1 MTDSKTPLNDWV
13 VTDVKSTGPLKTML
27 KNFQVNARR
36 MRASIRGSKRGKR
49 GKIPRF
55 SAWVTQQVINTSA
68 STAAQAP
75 VNTLNLG
82 TSASIVEMAS
92 FATLFDLARCTDLK
106 IQASVQV
113 PGSNTAPIEVGV
125 CFDPANAGAYGSA
138 NATQLAT
145 QHRYWVIPGSSDAVM
160 AQTKNGLQTI
170 KVKIPATPNTISA
183 PGTSLV
189 GGGWFAPTDSNAFV
203 GFVKSYVDAS
213 TASTTILTINI
224 FYRVEFMSR
233 S

>member
-1 MTDSKTPLNDWV
+1 MTDSKTPSNDWV
-13 VTDVKSTGPLKTML
+13 VMDVKSAGPLKEML
-27 KNFQVNARR
+27 KNFQVNARN
-36 MRASIRGSKRGKR
+36 RASVRGSKKGKR

-55 SAWVTQQVINTSA
+55 SAWVCQQITNTSA
-68 STAAQAP
+68 STTAQAP

-82 TSASIVEMAS
+82 NSASIVEMSS

-113 PGSNTAPIEVGV
+113 PGSNTAPIEVGIA
-125 CFDPANAGAYGSA
+125 FDPANAGAYGSA

-145 QHRYWVIPGSSDAVM
+145 QHRYWVIPGSSDAVI
-160 AQTKNGLQTI
+160 AQTKSGLQTL
-170 KVKIPATPNTISA
+170 KVRIPATPNTISA

-189 GGGWFAPTDSNAFV
+189 GGGWFAPTDANAFV
-203 GFVKSYVDAS
+203 GFIKAYVNAS
-213 TASTTILTINI
+213 TASTTILTINV